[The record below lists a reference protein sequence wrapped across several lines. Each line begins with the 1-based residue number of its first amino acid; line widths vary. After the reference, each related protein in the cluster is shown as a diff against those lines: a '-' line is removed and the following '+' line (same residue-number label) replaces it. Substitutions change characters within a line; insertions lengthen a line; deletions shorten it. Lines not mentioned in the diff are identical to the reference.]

1 VLKKGGT
8 MNISKPLKSR
18 IFFTII
24 LLTIFLLMF
33 NGRAAAQA
41 KTEKQNFNV
50 QGKGTYDFEFTLQS
64 VGNLTIT
71 ANWQGGF
78 PGVLTLKDPNGK
90 VQKQQKGSSPI
101 KLEFW
106 VTQQLLNLDG
116 EWKITFYNE
125 SRLKTSGTIT
135 ITYPTPTFTQPQQ
148 GWCCS
153 DGRVF
158 STTREECRKRSG
170 QFFSTREQAEEHCH
184 QERPRP
190 EEPKDQPQPEEPE
203 QGWCCKDGRVFPATE
218 AECREQGGQ
227 FFYSR
232 EQAEEHCQEE
242 RPLPRPEEGWCCKDG
257 RVFPATEAECREQ
270 GGQFFPTREQAEEH
284 CREERPRPE
293 EPEEHPGPEEHP
305 RPEEIKEGWCCKDG
319 HVFPTNLLEC
329 CVRRGQFFETR
340 EQAEEHCRQEFPQP
354 KEHPRPEGGWCCKD
368 GEVFPAREA
377 ECAERGGQFY
387 VCEEDAR
394 RYCTVLEPGHEIEPP
409 PPPLPHMRPYPAV
422 PTANLDVEGLV
433 PLEILEK
440 VANAH
445 AHEIWGEEIAPGPP
459 FPVADREGNVF
470 AYAFHY
476 IRGSRHFPGYEQI
489 FDRVRRGQQESE
501 VAQMAEQFGYIYV
514 SATDKNFPVLM
525 VSHYLHPYFLVGDF
539 AQEQANRHFDSDRV
553 RLDKIYFLNPHDEY
567 FEFVFQGKSIVFNVN
582 SLEQKT
588 RAAALEVEPLV
599 HKTDEHMM
607 KIKEAWKLVTQ
618 FQPVGILIEG
628 VTITHM
634 EKKIANWQRLPPIPH
649 TWWCVPTTQANIL
662 GFWDNYA
669 KGSGTF
675 LGYGRFIKYWF
686 EHPSYCHLST
696 GPQANCQWSGAIHNN
711 VPDIIDVIIDPQTG
725 TWRTGFTDLTD
736 FVFKMYKYKF
746 SNGEVK
752 PSAAN
757 GWAWNDVK
765 KEVNSGR
772 PAFWSFQ
779 KHSVTSIGYRITNSG
794 QKLVITYDSY
804 GVTFS
809 QKIKE
814 YTYDWCNGFRWVIPG
829 GGTNIDHM
837 IIDSPDGGE
846 VLTMKV
852 PYNITWWVWGV
863 KITKST
869 IYFSADGGKTWT
881 TIASNVNTTLGK
893 NSYQWLPN
901 KATSK
906 GRIRIECYTGTNE
919 LIAADGSA
927 TDFTIKTP

>member
-1 VLKKGGT
+1 